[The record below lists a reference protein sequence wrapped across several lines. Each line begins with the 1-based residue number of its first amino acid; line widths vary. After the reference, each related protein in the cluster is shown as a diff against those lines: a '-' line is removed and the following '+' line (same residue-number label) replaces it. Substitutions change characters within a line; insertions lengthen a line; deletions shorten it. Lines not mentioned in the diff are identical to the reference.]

1 MGRGWWVVVLIRH
14 AREHK
19 FVLTNR
25 VRTVRRTREDEDRE
39 RHRKCLRGAASTE
52 TVRARA
58 PGPVAERSCSTL
70 SRRHVAWRRGVVAV
84 ASSKWRHGSKWAP
97 LSDRN
102 PRGTQR
108 LPRFDTPPRRLSSL
122 IDEADA
128 RSRKAEEACCTSNG
142 RHVTRVM
149 SRYGLRNV
157 RLGEASCPGPC
168 LSCGACASQVR
179 SSRGEPVRQWPTL
192 MQSEGT

>member
-84 ASSKWRHGSKWAP
+84 AVRSGATEASGHPSPIAIQGGHSDSHDSTRHRVDCPRSSTKPTPEVERQRKPVAQQRSSRDQ
-97 LSDRN
+97 SDVSLRS
-102 PRGTQR
+102 PQR
-108 LPRFDTPPRRLSSL
+108 PPRRGKLPRTLSL
-122 IDEADA
+122 
-128 RSRKAEEACCTSNG
+128 
-142 RHVTRVM
+142 
-149 SRYGLRNV
+149 LR
-157 RLGEASCPGPC
+157 RLCVS
-168 LSCGACASQVR
+168 SQVIQ
-179 SSRGEPVRQWPTL
+179 RGTRATVADTHAT
-192 MQSEGT
+192 EGT